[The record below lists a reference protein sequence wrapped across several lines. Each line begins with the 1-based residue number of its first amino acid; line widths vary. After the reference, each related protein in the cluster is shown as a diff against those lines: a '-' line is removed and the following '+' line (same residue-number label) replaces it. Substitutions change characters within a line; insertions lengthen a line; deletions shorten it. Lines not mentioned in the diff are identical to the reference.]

1 MKQKPFAC
9 FGYVLIANYYDEGEV
24 FEVRLTANSKTALF
38 FVKGHVVC
46 YDKDT
51 NEFIEEYFPGA
62 YADVHREGV
71 FKDVAVEASVCF
83 CFDPKRHNDYVPPMG
98 IVNLAQGEEN
108 ICAAGTR
115 LFLCEGTLSIDGQ
128 EFTGPCQILMQGVK
142 QATALTD
149 AYGLI
154 IK

>member
-24 FEVRLTANSKTALF
+24 FEVRSTSDSKTALF

-46 YDKDT
+46 YDKNTD
-51 NEFIEEYFPGA
+51 EFIEEYFPGA
-62 YADVHREGV
+62 YADSHRDGV

-83 CFDPKRHNDYVPPMG
+83 CFDPKRHNDYVPPLD

-108 ICAAGTR
+108 TCSAGTR
-115 LFLCEGTLSIDGQ
+115 LFLCEGEISIDGQ
-128 EFTGPCQILMQGVK
+128 LLTGPCQVLLKGNKTIIAQ
-142 QATALTD
+142 TD